1 VSAVPT
7 GSGQPGAEVVALA
20 RDGGLA
26 GRWQLDQQA
35 SRAEFRIRHFWHAIT
50 VRGRFGQV
58 EGQGIIGPDGT
69 VTGQLIIAAGSLNT
83 RNKQRDKHLR
93 SADFF
98 DAEQHP
104 RVVVT
109 VERAALDADGRLTG
123 EGTLEAAGVSEPV
136 TITADVIEA
145 STDAVTL
152 KAELTVDRSRFGMT
166 WSPLRMAEMQAT
178 GAVTARFTR
187 LPAESQQ

>member
-1 VSAVPT
+1 MTAVPA
-7 GSGQPGAEVVALA
+7 GSGADVAALA

-26 GRWQLDQQA
+26 GRWQLDPQVT
-35 SRAEFRIRHFWHAIT
+35 RAEFRIPHFWHAIT
-50 VRGRFGQV
+50 VRGQFGQV

-69 VTGQLIIAAGSLNT
+69 VTGQLVIAAGSLNT

-104 RVVVT
+104 RVVLT
-109 VERAALDADGRLTG
+109 VVRAALDADGRLTG
-123 EGTLEAAGVSEPV
+123 EGTLEAAGVTEPV

-166 WSPLRMAEMQAT
+166 WSPLRMAAMQAT

-187 LPAESQQ
+187 LPAAGQA